1 MHLHLDSLILLA
13 WELWRLGWNMAVR
26 SWFSP
31 PIDGRNFLRS
41 ISSLMDS
48 SLNFSIKMDQ
58 GILFFFLM
66 SWIMDIMS
74 ESRIYSSL
82 TPCNCVWFVF
92 TLKLSTKTILNDIML
107 VADIWGNESSS
118 EWQYYLMKKHVFLS
132 SAFND
137 RSIIMVYLIY
147 RLLKEKHQNW
157 EALKLLRRFQVV
169 PCHYKHKW

>member
-66 SWIMDIMS
+66 SWIMTIMS
-74 ESRIYSSL
+74 ESRIFSSL
-82 TPCNCVWFVF
+82 THCNSMCLVHFC
-92 TLKLSTKTILNDIML
+92 TKIITKNYIEWYHAGGRYLREWILIRM
-107 VADIWGNESSS
+107 AI
-118 EWQYYLMKKHVFLS
+118 
-132 SAFND
+132 
-137 RSIIMVYLIY
+137 
-147 RLLKEKHQNW
+147 LLDE
-157 EALKLLRRFQVV
+157 ETCFSFFSF
-169 PCHYKHKW
+169 